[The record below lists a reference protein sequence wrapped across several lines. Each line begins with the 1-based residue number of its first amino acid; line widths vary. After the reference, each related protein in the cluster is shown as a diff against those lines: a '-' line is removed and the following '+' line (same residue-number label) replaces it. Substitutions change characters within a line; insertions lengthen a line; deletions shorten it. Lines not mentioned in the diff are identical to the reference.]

1 MTATTTDLPV
11 AGSLNRIDE
20 LLGRRVS
27 MRAFALLRIM
37 AGPIVL
43 LHLWPILGDA
53 IDGRIY
59 RDAFYEPYA
68 SWYPEV
74 PRGLYVALLWIG
86 AAAAVAMT
94 IGFLTKATTVITFAV
109 VTYNLFLSTT
119 HYHNNRAYLVIV
131 LGALAITPCGRELS
145 VDRWLRCRHGR
156 PLLDT
161 TAPGWP
167 LWLLRLEAATVYGAS
182 GLSKLVDGDWFG
194 GTVTWQRVVRVQDRL
209 ATSPLPDWAITVL
222 TNRSFHTFAA
232 KVIVGTELF
241 IALGLWWRSTRY
253 VAVWIAVCF
262 HIAIELSASVEV
274 FSYLGIAALVIWAVP
289 STRDRLVVVD
299 PASAS
304 HRRLVS
310 GVRSLDW
317 LARFRV
323 EHGPPGSPVRVA
335 DRDGTL
341 IDGGQAVALVLS
353 RLPLT
358 AWFALPT
365 LVLPSV
371 RRARSATCS

>member
-1 MTATTTDLPV
+1 
-11 AGSLNRIDE
+11 
-20 LLGRRVS
+20 
-27 MRAFALLRIM
+27 M
-37 AGPIVL
+37 AVPR
-43 LHLWPILGDA
+43 DA

-59 RDAFYEPYA
+59 RDTFYEPYA
-68 SWYPEV
+68 SWYPEL
-74 PRGLYVALLWIG
+74 PRDVYVALLWTG

-94 IGFLTKATTVITFAV
+94 LGFLTKAATVITFGV
-109 VTYNLFLSTT
+109 VTYNVFLSTT
-119 HYHNNRAYLVIV
+119 HYHNNRAYLIIV

-145 VDRWLRCRHGR
+145 VDRWLRSRRGR
-156 PLLDT
+156 PPLDP

-209 ATSPLPDWAITVL
+209 VTSPLPDWAVTVL

-241 IALGLWWRSTRY
+241 IAFGLWWRTTRY
-253 VAVWIAVCF
+253 AAVWIAVCF
-262 HIAIELSASVEV
+262 HVAIQVSASVEV

-289 STRDRLVVVD
+289 STRDRLLVVD

-323 EHGPPGSPVRVA
+323 EHGAPGSAVLVT

-341 IDGGQAVALVLS
+341 IEGGPASRPRVEQVAPDGVVRAADAAAAVGSPGAHAQRPVMAIGQGL
-353 RLPLT
+353 
-358 AWFALPT
+358 
-365 LVLPSV
+365 
-371 RRARSATCS
+371 